1 MKRIILLVAVV
12 AVTAA
17 MLAASSL
24 SGAQE
29 GVPSATGAQYP
40 VEAQPSATDLQYP
53 AEVEY
58 PAATVQTYLCAPW
71 SKEWSLS
78 DGQWVYDWY
87 RWCVDTSLYDP
98 AVESSW
104 EREWGAR
111 EVYGQAN
118 LCPEKGTCTMS
129 PGGGMK
135 MSTNV
140 P

>member
-1 MKRIILLVAVV
+1 MKLKVLSVVVV
-12 AVTAA
+12 AVTAV
-17 MLAASSL
+17 MLAVSSL

-29 GVPSATGAQYP
+29 ALQQYEQYPLDIQPAATDVQSPSATG
-40 VEAQPSATDLQYP
+40 LGIM
-53 AEVEY
+53 
-58 PAATVQTYLCAPW
+58 CAPW
-71 SKEWSLS
+71 SKEWSLA

-111 EVYGQAN
+111 EVHGQAN
-118 LCPEKGTCTMS
+118 LCPEKGTCTMT

-135 MSTNV
+135 MSTNT